1 MSILGFSGPG
11 GPGVPDIERRSIHSF
26 QGDGGH
32 EAVSVEE
39 VRVRALAKSTTR
51 SRALFSLLL
60 MM

>member
-1 MSILGFSGPG
+1 M
-11 GPGVPDIERRSIHSF
+11 RSIHSF

-39 VRVRALAKSTTR
+39 VRVGTLAKSTTR
-51 SRALFSLLL
+51 SRALFSLLP